1 MDNNYFVY
9 ILCNEAK
16 TVLYVGVTNDLRRR
30 LTEHKQG
37 MVEGFTKKY
46 NVDIL
51 VYAESHSDIKTAI
64 AREKQIKR
72 WSRKKKENLINTI
85 NPEWEELRSY

>member
-51 VYAESHSDIKTAI
+51 VYAESRSDIKTAI

-85 NPEWEELRSY
+85 NPEWEELRPY